1 MKRYFFLTDPMRRG
15 AHKTGG
21 HMRKHYTWSG
31 GRGSEGYTWPTAFI
45 VVSTGRNR
53 LGSGGRFRIG

>member
-1 MKRYFFLTDPMRRG
+1 MRRG